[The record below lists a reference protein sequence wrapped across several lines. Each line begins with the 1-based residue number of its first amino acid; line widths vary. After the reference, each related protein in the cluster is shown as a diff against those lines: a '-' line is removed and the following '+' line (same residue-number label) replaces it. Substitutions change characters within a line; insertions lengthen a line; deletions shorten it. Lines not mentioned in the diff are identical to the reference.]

1 MPRIGQ
7 DRLGLA
13 QRTNLNCDVGV
24 VRWLVS
30 LSYPANL
37 VVRAVQSRAAPRHQ
51 HGGEKEGHSGVL
63 RPEGPRHRPGC
74 LLGETSLCPDRWLGI
89 GQHCPCAAARER
101 VCDGVVAGSYLCW
114 GRWRGCASAD
124 QNQNERGKPGGPRLW
139 SRLTTSLRLPVLNS
153 SRTRSLAR
161 PQTVLTRASARPSA
175 TRQDADT
182 MGAALCFVGCS
193 L

>member
-101 VCDGVVAGSYLCW
+101 VCDGMVAGSYLCW

-124 QNQNERGKPGGPRLW
+124 QNQNERGEPGWASPLVAPHNV
-139 SRLTTSLRLPVLNS
+139 TTSPS
-153 SRTRSLAR
+153 SE
-161 PQTVLTRASARPSA
+161 
-175 TRQDADT
+175 
-182 MGAALCFVGCS
+182 
-193 L
+193 